1 MSRRELLKLPVKNSM
16 DLADE
21 ILRDID
27 VDSDEEPPVTVNHVF
42 SSRKDELK
50 EVRSAFALQG
60 VRCEDVFLHVHD

>member
-42 SSRKDELK
+42 SSRKDG
-50 EVRSAFALQG
+50 FPQG
-60 VRCEDVFLHVHD
+60 GLV